1 MSGEERREKLIEVLQ
16 NADRPVSGAALA
28 RLCCVSRQVVVQDIA
43 LLRAGKKEIINT
55 CRGYI
60 MKREH
65 ICRRIFKVHHTDDE
79 MEEELNLYVDF
90 GGRIE
95 DEFVY
100 HRIYDVIR
108 VEMGLQSRLDV
119 TDYMEKLKS
128 GISKSLKDVTSGYH
142 YHTVTA
148 ESEEVL
154 DRIQSELGH
163 RGFLAELRDYEPI
176 DFWKEENSE
185 GKILL

>member
-1 MSGEERREKLIEVLQ
+1 
-16 NADRPVSGAALA
+16 
-28 RLCCVSRQVVVQDIA
+28 
-43 LLRAGKKEIINT
+43 
-55 CRGYI
+55 
-60 MKREH
+60 
-65 ICRRIFKVHHTDDE
+65 
-79 MEEELNLYVDF
+79 
-90 GGRIE
+90 
-95 DEFVY
+95 
-100 HRIYDVIR
+100 
-108 VEMGLQSRLDV
+108 MGLQSRLDV

>member
-43 LLRAGKKEIINT
+43 LLRAGKKEIIST

-119 TDYMEKLKS
+119 TDY
-128 GISKSLKDVTSGYH
+128 
-142 YHTVTA
+142 
-148 ESEEVL
+148 
-154 DRIQSELGH
+154 
-163 RGFLAELRDYEPI
+163 
-176 DFWKEENSE
+176 
-185 GKILL
+185 GKIKKRHFKIIKRRDFRLSLSYGDGRKRRGIGPDPVRAGTQRFFGGT

>member
-1 MSGEERREKLIEVLQ
+1 M
-16 NADRPVSGAALA
+16 
-28 RLCCVSRQVVVQDIA
+28 QDIA
-43 LLRAGKKEIINT
+43 LLRAQKREIVST
-55 CRGYI
+55 CRGYMMGSGI
-60 MKREH
+60 S
-65 ICRRIFKVHHTDDE
+65 CQRIFKVKHSDDE